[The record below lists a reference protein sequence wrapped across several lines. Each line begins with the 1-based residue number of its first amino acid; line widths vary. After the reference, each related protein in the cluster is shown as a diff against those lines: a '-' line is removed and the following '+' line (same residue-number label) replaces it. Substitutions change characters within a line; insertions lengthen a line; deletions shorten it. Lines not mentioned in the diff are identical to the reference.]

1 MSFDDACRELGVT
14 EAELEQLVAAGE
26 IASIKEGDTL
36 FFKKEVIRKFKK
48 SRESE
53 PTILLADEEVNLL
66 DGEEIDL
73 LDDDEGTT
81 PTRKGA
87 TPPAAPKRATE
98 PMEISLDDD
107 AGLEDLD
114 LEEEGAEKAAG
125 PTKLPGPASKKQKKA
140 PAAADTGDETLLN
153 LDGLLEDDSEATTP
167 VPSVDDSTLL
177 DTDLLDLGGE
187 GDPFSSDTVEE
198 TAADLTEQGT
208 LLRGGGARVMQMK
221 RKSSHAAWTVAL
233 ALASLVLVLPLGVLL
248 SLMFSESGV
257 AKSGS
262 PPAVTSWV
270 KKFNI
275 LEGPVEALADM
286 FRSSR

>member
-1 MSFDDACRELGVT
+1 MNAERMSFDDACRELGVT

-36 FFKKEVIRKFKK
+36 FFKREVIRKFKK

-53 PTILLADEEVNLL
+53 PTILLADEEVSLL

-73 LDDDEGTT
+73 LQADDDEGTT
-81 PTRKGA
+81 PTKKGA
-87 TPPAAPKRATE
+87 APTPKRATE

-107 AGLEDLD
+107 VDLADLD
-114 LEEEGAEKAAG
+114 LEEDVAA
-125 PTKLPGPASKKQKKA
+125 LPVQKGPAQRK
-140 PAAADTGDETLLN
+140 PAGKPAMEAGDETLLN

-198 TAADLTEQGT
+198 TSADLTEQGT

-233 ALASLVLVLPLGVLL
+233 ALSCLILILPLGVLM
-248 SLMFSESGV
+248 SLMFAQSEAS
-257 AKSGS
+257 KTGS
-262 PPAVTSWV
+262 PAATSWV

-275 LEGPVEALADM
+275 LEGPVEAIADM

>member
-1 MSFDDACRELGVT
+1 MNAERMSFDDACRELGVT

-36 FFKKEVIRKFKK
+36 FFKREVVRKFKK

-73 LDDDEGTT
+73 LQADDDEGTT
-81 PTRKGA
+81 PTKKGA
-87 TPPAAPKRATE
+87 APTPKRATE

-107 AGLEDLD
+107 AGLADLD
-114 LEEEGAEKAAG
+114 LDEEVAA
-125 PTKLPGPASKKQKKA
+125 KA
-140 PAAADTGDETLLN
+140 PAQKKPAGKKPAADAGDETLLN

-198 TAADLTEQGT
+198 TSTDVTEQGT

-233 ALASLVLVLPLGVLL
+233 ALSCLILILPLGVLM
-248 SLMFSESGV
+248 SLMFAQSEASKG
-257 AKSGS
+257 G
-262 PPAVTSWV
+262 PPASTAWV

-275 LEGPVEALADM
+275 LEGPVEAMADM
-286 FRSSR
+286 FRSSK